1 MKHKLQG
8 HEYKILEKFP
18 IKREIINMRKFLPCF
33 LLSYAIFPSNFIEN
47 GIIFIIISII
57 MNPPFI

>member
-18 IKREIINMRKFLPCF
+18 IKREIINMRKF
-33 LLSYAIFPSNFIEN
+33 A
-47 GIIFIIISII
+47 
-57 MNPPFI
+57 MNKRN